1 VHVVSIV
8 LQWKPFEQ
16 LKTFIDFRAFKNKSV
31 DITGKREYA
40 RYKDLKTSYCNIFSY
55 SEWWRYIGSVKPR
68 QPQMEGANL
77 SE

>member
-1 VHVVSIV
+1 MIRATASFGTIN
-8 LQWKPFEQ
+8 LQNGEIQ
-16 LKTFIDFRAFKNKSV
+16 KNKSV

-40 RYKDLKTSYCNIFSY
+40 RYRDLKTSYCNIFSY

-68 QPQMEGANL
+68 QPLMEGANL